1 MYSTAVKSGRV
12 LFFNLSF
19 LFNEL
24 PDKNVNILLVVYY
37 SRIFAVIK

>member
-1 MYSTAVKSGRV
+1 MYPTAVIQWSGT
-12 LFFNLSF
+12 FFNLSF